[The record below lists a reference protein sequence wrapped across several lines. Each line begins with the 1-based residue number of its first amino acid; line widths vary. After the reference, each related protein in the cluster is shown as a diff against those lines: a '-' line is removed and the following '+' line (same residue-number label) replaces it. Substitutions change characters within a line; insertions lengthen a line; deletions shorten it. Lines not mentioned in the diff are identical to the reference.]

1 MKIISVPD
9 HSEFLND
16 LLKKALFEE
25 VIMESATGQRFVLSS
40 IHGWE
45 GFEVGEDDDITKN
58 KKLMKHLAS
67 RRSGG
72 KAIPLSEVKNRL
84 GLS

>member
-1 MKIISVPD
+1 MKIISVPTRAKT
-9 HSEFLND
+9 LND
-16 LLKKALFEE
+16 LLKKALLEE
-25 VIMESATGQRFVLSS
+25 IIMESANGQRFILAS
-40 IHGWE
+40 IQGWE

-67 RRSGG
+67 RRSN
-72 KAIPLSEVKNRL
+72 AETIPLSEVRSRL